1 MQSVVKKL
9 NKRQFINVKAKYV
22 YFYLIP
28 NLITSPLAVNYQKSN
43 VSPPTLIESEILF
56 YSPVE
61 NDTAIIHLGIHQ
73 KSGSSYRIP
82 RTFFVE
88 KVSSDAAD
96 IYVKNQEK
104 ILVSVQKRII
114 LQ

>member
-61 NDTAIIHLGIHQ
+61 NDTAIIHLGIQQ

>member
-1 MQSVVKKL
+1 M
-9 NKRQFINVKAKYV
+9 NVKAKYV

-61 NDTAIIHLGIHQ
+61 NDTAIIHLGIQQ
-73 KSGSSYRIP
+73 KAVPAIESPELS
-82 RTFFVE
+82 
-88 KVSSDAAD
+88 
-96 IYVKNQEK
+96 
-104 ILVSVQKRII
+104 L
-114 LQ
+114 